1 MKPRSWE
8 SRVFEREARTR
19 KAYAIADFLTA
30 HCPETFRHDPDL
42 EVLLGMP
49 STWWTDVAANAGQK
63 PPSFKTIEKV
73 LSILQHRSG
82 QQRGVG
88 QSADRALLPH
98 ESEGAGLR
106 HASADAIPEHPA
118 LTAVIDERFGDPE
131 SERITRF
138 DHPVDPLEGLPT
150 P

>member
-1 MKPRSWE
+1 MRPRSFE
-8 SRVFEREARTR
+8 SRVYEREARTR

-88 QSADRALLPH
+88 QSAVSGSAQSSP
-98 ESEGAGLR
+98 SEGVGSPR
-106 HASADAIPEHPA
+106 SSAIVAIPEHPA
-118 LTAVIDERFGDPE
+118 LTAAIDERFGDPE
-131 SERITRF
+131 SERVR
-138 DHPVDPLEGLPT
+138 P
-150 P
+150 